1 MMTPGPGGILRS
13 LRGRAPALPAA
24 RARFRGADRERRPPI
39 EPPDTAMAEL
49 REALGRLRPA
59 DVQRLAD
66 AIRRSAD
73 QLPALDAPRLAEAVR
88 RSAEHVPERLA
99 RIEPI
104 RIPAD
109 TPVPE
114 TIVTALP
121 FVQRRR
127 PRPPWRPIVLGLL
140 AVAGGILV
148 LGLLRRAAL
157 RRRATRVEVIRSG
170 GWPEPLEPPEPPGPI
185 DAPAGLPSETE
196 VATPAESEGGSDGR
210 SPGEGDEPEP
220 EDRPAGED
228 AAGAG
233 EPDAAREGG
242 AGSEDPARTAPGD

>member
-1 MMTPGPGGILRS
+1 MMTRGPGGILRS
-13 LRGRAPALPAA
+13 LRGRTPALPAA
-24 RARFRGADRERRPPI
+24 RARFRGADRQRRPPV

-88 RSAEHVPERLA
+88 RSAERVPERLA

-114 TIVTALP
+114 SVVAALP
-121 FVQRRR
+121 FVERRR
-127 PRPPWRPIVLGLL
+127 PRSPWRPVVLGLL

-148 LGLLRRAAL
+148 LGLLRRATL

-170 GWPEPLEPPEPPGPI
+170 AWPEPLEPPGPI
-185 DAPAGLPSETE
+185 DAPAGLPRETE
-196 VATPAESEGGSDGR
+196 VATPAGTEGGSDGR
-210 SPGEGDEPEP
+210 SPGEGDRPEP
-220 EDRPAGED
+220 AERPAGED
-228 AAGAG
+228 AAEEG
-233 EPDAAREGG
+233 EPDAAHEGD
-242 AGSEDPARTAPGD
+242 ARSEDPAHAAPGD